1 MLRHGTIN
9 GSGGINRTSFGHCLV
24 AVGNIKGIA
33 GRGNLA
39 LVEISFVPKEI
50 WRLDIVVADSHIS
63 FQTFI
68 EMKCIYI
75 FCADRIIG
83 YGNGGTLG
91 KLNSRTISIT
101 LFGYPAQVFDCIVLN
116 RSFSGFLINIDSTG
130 IVGNN
135 IIADIDGQRFS
146 CAALQMHSIS
156 ICRSGTVEDVVRESN
171 IAPDIVIMVDFNAFE
186 LAIINLKVNA
196 LEEFLCGIQTIGCG
210 ARNGQVFERNGCC
223 GFLPPPLIGKC
234 DIGIYS
240 QGIAVSSGR
249 TNKLE
254 VNQVAVVGQIV
265 GGLSAH
271 SQQIFARRF
280 IVSDITGNGVGK
292 CRFSIGNIR
301 KHRIKC
307 FCICRSFLAK
317 AKRCNG
323 GFDSSVCLCK

>member
-1 MLRHGTIN
+1 MLGYIYSKMTGKRSPRRGSQNEGDDLFFAGEDGHAERGDGHESHGRGDDIIGAGGGVLLGLGLGGVLGGGDNDDGMLHYGTID

-156 ICRSGTVEDVVRESN
+156 IGRSGTVEDVVRESN
-171 IAPDIVIMVDFNAFE
+171 IALDIVIMVDFNAFE
-186 LAIINLKVNA
+186 LAVVDLKVNA
-196 LEEFLCGIQTIGCG
+196 IEEVLCGIQTIGCG
-210 ARNGQVFERNGCC
+210 ARNWSSFRKKWMLW
-223 GFLPPPLIGKC
+223 FSLPTTH
-234 DIGIYS
+234 
-240 QGIAVSSGR
+240 R
-249 TNKLE
+249 E
-254 VNQVAVVGQIV
+254 V
-265 GGLSAH
+265 
-271 SQQIFARRF
+271 
-280 IVSDITGNGVGK
+280 
-292 CRFSIGNIR
+292 
-301 KHRIKC
+301 
-307 FCICRSFLAK
+307 
-317 AKRCNG
+317 
-323 GFDSSVCLCK
+323 

>member
-1 MLRHGTIN
+1 M
-9 GSGGINRTSFGHCLV
+9 
-24 AVGNIKGIA
+24 
-33 GRGNLA
+33 
-39 LVEISFVPKEI
+39 VEISFVPKEI

-135 IIADIDGQRFS
+135 IIADIDGQRCSFIP
-146 CAALQMHSIS
+146 LQMDGIS
-156 ICRSGTVEDVVRESN
+156 ILGGIGAIKDVIGNSV
-171 IAPDIVIMVDFNAFE
+171 AATDIGAIINLDAFE
-186 LAIINLKVNA
+186 LAVVDLKVNA
-196 LEEFLCGIQTIGCG
+196 LEEGLCGTQAIGG
-210 ARNGQVFERNGCC
+210 AARNGQVFERNGCC
-223 GFLPPPLIGKC
+223 GLLAPPLIGKGHL
-234 DIGIYS
+234 GIDS
-240 QGIAVSSGR
+240 QGIAISSNR

-254 VNQVAVVGQIV
+254 VDEVAFVGQIV